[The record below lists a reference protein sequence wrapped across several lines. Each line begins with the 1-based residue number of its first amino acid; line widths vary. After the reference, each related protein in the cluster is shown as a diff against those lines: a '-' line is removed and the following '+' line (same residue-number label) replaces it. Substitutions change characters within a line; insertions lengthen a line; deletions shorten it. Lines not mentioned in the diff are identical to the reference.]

1 MSMLHSHNTASKLP
15 NWIEPL
21 FDTTFI
27 LVKVE
32 ILDTSL
38 QVNFPSMTVRVDFD
52 LSYINY

>member
-1 MSMLHSHNTASKLP
+1 MSMLHSHNMASKLP